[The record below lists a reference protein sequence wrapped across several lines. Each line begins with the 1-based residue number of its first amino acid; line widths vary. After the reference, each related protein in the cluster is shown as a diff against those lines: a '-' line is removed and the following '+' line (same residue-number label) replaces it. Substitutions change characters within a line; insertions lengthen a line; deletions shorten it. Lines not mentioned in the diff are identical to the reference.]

1 MYRQQQQQRPAGDG
15 HMGVDKGGWG
25 ALRGKG
31 DRRHWRPERTVA
43 IVAAARMRGIG
54 SSADSSV
61 VPLAVEL
68 MVMVVVVVVVQPER
82 CRCRHLNLFHLMQ

>member
-1 MYRQQQQQRPAGDG
+1 
-15 HMGVDKGGWG
+15 
-25 ALRGKG
+25 
-31 DRRHWRPERTVA
+31 
-43 IVAAARMRGIG
+43 MRGIG

-68 MVMVVVVVVVQPER
+68 MVMVVVVVVQPER

>member
-1 MYRQQQQQRPAGDG
+1 
-15 HMGVDKGGWG
+15 
-25 ALRGKG
+25 
-31 DRRHWRPERTVA
+31 
-43 IVAAARMRGIG
+43 MRGIG

-68 MVMVVVVVVVQPER
+68 MVMVVVVVVVVQPER

>member
-1 MYRQQQQQRPAGDG
+1 MRGS
-15 HMGVDKGGWG
+15 
-25 ALRGKG
+25 RGKG

-54 SSADSSV
+54 SSADSLV

-68 MVMVVVVVVVQPER
+68 MVVVVVVQPER